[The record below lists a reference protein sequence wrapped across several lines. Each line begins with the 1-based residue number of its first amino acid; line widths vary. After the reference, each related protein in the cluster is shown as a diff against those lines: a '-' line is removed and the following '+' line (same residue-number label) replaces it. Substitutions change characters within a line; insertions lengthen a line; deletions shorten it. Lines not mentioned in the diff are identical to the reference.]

1 MASPFDQLQAASFAG
16 YIFPWSRIRVS
27 CSLRDHVHIYPHAP
41 GGQPEKLGRN
51 LYEFHFTCPFHQN
64 LIVWEV
70 RKNKKLMAFLD
81 ENYPI
86 LQDWPEA
93 THINVKDRSFINGL
107 GKLIK
112 EWKPEPV
119 KEKA

>member
-1 MASPFDQLQAASFAG
+1 VRGHEGNEGNDDGGGLRYVIRKSLEDQKE
-16 YIFPWSRIRVS
+16 V
-27 CSLRDHVHIYPHAP
+27 YPDLDIDAT
-41 GGQPEKLGRN
+41 EKK
-51 LYEFHFTCPFHQN
+51 
-64 LIVWEV
+64 IWEV

-112 EWKPEPV
+112 EWKPEPA